1 MNWGKWII
9 VAFIF
14 FAAFIATLVTVCMRQ
29 DVSLVSKDYYANELA
44 YQDQI
49 QRINNA
55 NRLTQKPSI
64 HKSGNF
70 LLVEFHQAKE
80 MEKGKLTLF
89 NPSDPAKDK
98 IYALST
104 SVEEQLLIPLED
116 IKPGMYRAQL
126 EWAMDGKEYFTE
138 TVITI

>member
-29 DVSLVSKDYYANELA
+29 DVSLVSKDYYANELV

-55 NRLTQKPSI
+55 NQLTQKPSI
-64 HKSGNF
+64 HKSGDF
-70 LLVEFHQAKE
+70 LLLEFHQAKGIE
-80 MEKGKLTLF
+80 NGKLILF

-98 IYALST
+98 IYAFST
-104 SVEEQLLIPLED
+104 PVETNLFIPLED
-116 IKPGMYRAQL
+116 VKPGMYRAQL
-126 EWAMDGKEYFTE
+126 EWTMDGKEYFTE